1 MQLGVKNRREQRKQT
16 MSQRTD
22 ASREIQPVLTGDRH
36 TDWALWRLSLVLAEI
51 ARNIS
56 GDDDYGAGNL
66 PALDGEYQDD
76 EKRKEVVLHG
86 KKDAHG

>member
-56 GDDDYGAGNL
+56 GDDDYSAESL
-66 PALDGEYQDD
+66 PASDGGYQNG
-76 EKRKEVVLHG
+76 ERR
-86 KKDAHG
+86 

>member
-1 MQLGVKNRREQRKQT
+1 MQLGVKNRRGQRKQT

-56 GDDDYGAGNL
+56 GENDYSAESL
-66 PALDGEYQDD
+66 SALDGECKNGW
-76 EKRKEVVLHG
+76 KRKQELFPDDF
-86 KKDAHG
+86 KK